1 MHRNIKLLLAA
12 STLIHSGAAL
22 MAPIYAIFL
31 TTLNGTVLEAGL
43 AVGIYTLLRGV
54 LYLNFANIKPD
65 VISHR
70 SMMMTGY
77 TLMGL
82 VYLFYPSVSAV
93 WHVYILQVFL
103 AFSESIITPSWS
115 ATIAVSLEEGSER
128 KTYSNF
134 YGYRSLFEGTA
145 AIVGG
150 YIALKLGFTVIFFT
164 MTALAFASSAV
175 VYFIDRSDESPPEPA
190 G

>member
-1 MHRNIKLLLAA
+1 MHRNIKLLLSA

-31 TTLNGTVLEAGL
+31 TTLNGTILEAGL

-54 LYLNFANIKPD
+54 LYLKFAEIKPD

-70 SMMMTGY
+70 TMMMTGY
-77 TLMGL
+77 ALMGV
-82 VYLFYPSVSAV
+82 VYFFYPAVSAV
-93 WHVYILQVFL
+93 WHVYLLQIFL

-115 ATIAVSLEEGSER
+115 AAIAIALEEGSER

-145 AIVGG
+145 AILGG
-150 YIALKLGFTVIFFT
+150 YIAMELGFEVIFFI
-164 MTALAFASSAV
+164 MAGLALASSIV
-175 VYFIDRSDESPPEPA
+175 VSFMLPDKVISEN
-190 G
+190 